1 MRAACCRSTRP
12 ARLCLR
18 PLTAFQSIIRSGG
31 YLRADARPPPLS
43 QLQHIIIYSSPPA
56 ALPRTAPSRC
66 SLALLGAAL
75 AAGRLLTLRPSPLFS
90 SVPAPRTAPPR
101 SPCSLVL
108 LAPPRG
114 VSAPLALR
122 ALLRSVQAPA
132 MLATGH
138 AAAARSRQA
147 PAGLPAVALPPRA
160 VAAAPL
166 TLPPRSVAPL
176 PHVAP
181 CSQLSRVRAPR
192 RSRFRSRP

>member
-1 MRAACCRSTRP
+1 MLRSARP
-12 ARLCLR
+12 ARLCSR
-18 PLTAFQSIIRSGG
+18 PLTAYQSIIRSGG
-31 YLRADARPPPLS
+31 FLRAIARPPPLS
-43 QLQHIIIYSSPPA
+43 QLQHTIISSRPPA
-56 ALPRTAPSRC
+56 ALPRPALSPC

-75 AAGRLLTLRPSPLFS
+75 AAGRLLTLRPSPIFS
-90 SVPAPRTAPPR
+90 SVPAPCPALSR
-101 SPCSLVL
+101 SPCSLAV

-122 ALLRSVQAPA
+122 ALLRSVRAPA

-138 AAAARSRQA
+138 AAAARSRRGC
-147 PAGLPAVALPPRA
+147 PRLPSPRPRA
-160 VAAAPL
+160 PL
-166 TLPPRSVAPL
+166 RLRRSRCRPRSVAAL